1 MTLLDLLSVATAKG
15 REAAPDAGPK
25 DPMRPTLA
33 RRLAEGEAADPA
45 RPAPDSAEA
54 SFAAVVAAVPQD
66 KPAPLGEGN
75 ALRAG
80 EAAPQRLLASG
91 RAAETAT
98 TNAETRGEPA
108 LGRFGDA
115 RLAQTGAGESLRPHS
130 GAAADA
136 PETALP
142 PRSVPQTA
150 RPTTDPATALPNP
163 QAADAAPD
171 GVTTSSAIAKPPLDA
186 PKPGPTPSDGSGA
199 APNVA
204 KSEPLLAPRS
214 APTPPTP
221 PAQAPQAAAA
231 QPQDPEVGAPALST
245 REAEPA
251 PARTPEP
258 AAQQPQAAAPRTE
271 GFAAVAVAPQR
282 LPTDKLSPDKPLL
295 RLDGASEGADLV
307 LREDLRLSL
316 AEARASALPQ
326 IRQNAV
332 LPQIADQ
339 MILRLSNQTGAATG
353 DVEIRLDPPE
363 LGRVRIGFSGLDGAL
378 TGTITAERPEIEA
391 LLRRHADALERTL
404 ADAGFSGVTL
414 NFGRT
419 PHGGGEGGFSAAE
432 AAFQPEGDPAVVLAE
447 VPGGTLAGAS
457 GLDIRL

>member
-45 RPAPDSAEA
+45 RPAPDGAEA

-66 KPAPLGEGN
+66 KPAPLGKGN

-80 EAAPQRLLASG
+80 
-91 RAAETAT
+91 
-98 TNAETRGEPA
+98 
-108 LGRFGDA
+108 
-115 RLAQTGAGESLRPHS
+115 
-130 GAAADA
+130 AAA
-136 PETALP
+136 
-142 PRSVPQTA
+142 PQTA

-282 LPTDKLSPDKPLL
+282 LPTDKLTPDKPLL

-414 NFGRT
+414 NFGST
-419 PHGGGEGGFSAAE
+419 PNGGGEGGFSAAE